1 MGADYASLEAEKAAV
16 FDKRPVFLYTG
27 YGDHP
32 LHHAGQTGGKET
44 IYYVV

>member
-1 MGADYASLEAEKAAV
+1 MGADYATLEAEKPDV
-16 FDKRPVFLYTG
+16 FDKLPVFLYTG
-27 YGDHP
+27 CGDHP